1 MMNMLK
7 TLFLITSLFIATAF
21 AAVNINK
28 ASAEDIS
35 KELKGIGIVKATA
48 IVSYRD
54 KNGPFKTKEQLTEVK
69 GVGLKTVEKNR
80 DNILL
85 K

>member
-1 MMNMLK
+1 MNTLK
-7 TLFLITSLFIATAF
+7 TFFLICSLLISTAF

-35 KELKGIGIVKATA
+35 NELIGIGLVKATA
-48 IVSYRD
+48 IVNYRE

-80 DNILL
+80 NNILL

>member
-1 MMNMLK
+1 MNMLK
-7 TLFLITSLFIATAF
+7 TLFLVCSLLISTAF

-28 ASAEDIS
+28 ASAKDIS
-35 KELKGIGIVKATA
+35 AELTGIGIVKATA

-54 KNGPFKTKEQLTEVK
+54 KNGPFKTMEQLTEVK

-80 DNILL
+80 KNILL

>member
-21 AAVNINK
+21 AAVKINK

>member
-1 MMNMLK
+1 MMNTFK
-7 TLFLITSLFIATAF
+7 TFFLLVSLFISTAF

-48 IVSYRD
+48 IVSYRE
-54 KNGPFKTKEQLTEVK
+54 KNGPFKTMEQLTKVK

-80 DNILL
+80 KNILL

>member
-1 MMNMLK
+1 MNMLK

>member
-1 MMNMLK
+1 MNKLK
-7 TLFLITSLFIATAF
+7 TLFLVSSLLISSAF

-35 KELKGIGIVKATA
+35 KELTGIGIVKATA

-54 KNGPFKTKEQLTEVK
+54 KNGPFKTMEQLTEVK

-80 DNILL
+80 KNILL

>member
-1 MMNMLK
+1 MNKLK
-7 TLFLITSLFIATAF
+7 TLFLISSLLISSAF

-54 KNGPFKTKEQLTEVK
+54 KNGPFKTMEQLTEVK

-80 DNILL
+80 KNILL

>member
-1 MMNMLK
+1 MNKLK
-7 TLFLITSLFIATAF
+7 TLFLISSLLISSAF

-48 IVSYRD
+48 IVSYRE
-54 KNGPFKTKEQLTEVK
+54 KNGPFKTMEQLTEVK

-80 DNILL
+80 KNILL